1 MKRRIIELMV
11 VSAIFLLS
19 PIANAMEKN
28 QSPQPLS
35 GPTDPL
41 PPKPS
46 PPSPGPTDPLPK
58 PSLPSPGPTVPR

>member
-1 MKRRIIELMV
+1 MKRRMIELV
-11 VSAIFLLS
+11 VLSALFLQS
-19 PIANAMEKN
+19 PIANAMETT

-41 PPKPS
+41 PKPS

-58 PSLPSPGPTVPR
+58 PSSPSPEPTVPR

>member
-11 VSAIFLLS
+11 LSALFLQS
-19 PIANAMEKN
+19 PIANAMETT

-41 PPKPS
+41 PKPS
-46 PPSPGPTDPLPK
+46 SPSPE
-58 PSLPSPGPTVPR
+58 PTVPR